1 MFEVLAMADVFLPYK
16 CYSLELPA
24 GRMLVTDGRASWDIK
39 WDFAYQCKS
48 DKWLN
53 HKRHSPSKN
62 NQLGSIDEPKEKS
75 HLRYRLLCIFLFSLI
90 KRANS

>member
-1 MFEVLAMADVFLPYK
+1 MFETLAIADVFLPYK

-24 GRMLVTDGRASWDIK
+24 ARMLVTDGGASWDIK

-62 NQLGSIDEPKEKS
+62 NQRGSIDEPEGKKS
-75 HLRYRLLCIFLFSLI
+75 S
-90 KRANS
+90 